1 VTVEDSSSTARKVVV
16 HGRVQGVF
24 FRDSCRREAD
34 SAGVVGWVRNEPD
47 GSVAVFLEG
56 PSAAVQRVVEWCRQ
70 GPPHA
75 RVERVQ
81 VDQAEPTGATTFD
94 VRG

>member
-1 VTVEDSSSTARKVVV
+1 VSVEDSRRIARKVVV

-34 SAGVVGWVRNEPD
+34 EAGVAGWVRNEPD
-47 GSVAVFLEG
+47 GSVAVLLEG
-56 PSAAVQRVVEWCRQ
+56 AAPAVQKLVEWCHD

-75 RVERVQ
+75 SVERVD
-81 VDQAEPTGATTFD
+81 VEDADVSGATTFD